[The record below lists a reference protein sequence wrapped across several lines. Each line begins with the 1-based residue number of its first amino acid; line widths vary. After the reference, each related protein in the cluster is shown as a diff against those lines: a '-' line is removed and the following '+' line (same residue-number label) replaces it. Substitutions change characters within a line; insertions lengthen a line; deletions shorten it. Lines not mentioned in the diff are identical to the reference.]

1 MNYSY
6 HPDARH
12 EASASVAY
20 YAAID
25 PQLGADFLAQ
35 LENSIARILSAPEA
49 WTKQVAGT
57 RRCLLHR
64 FPYGVVY
71 RIRLESIEIVSVMH
85 LHRKP
90 DYWIDRLTE

>member
-1 MNYSY
+1 VKYSY
-6 HPDARH
+6 HPDARQ
-12 EASASVAY
+12 EASAAIAY

-25 PQLGADFLAQ
+25 PQLGSDFLTE
-35 LENSIARILSAPEA
+35 LEDVIQRIVDAPEA
-49 WTKQVAGT
+49 WVKHVANT

-71 RIRLESIEIVSVMH
+71 LIRAESIQILAVIH

-90 DYWIDRLTE
+90 RYWIERLI